1 MNITAV
7 VITAIICGTV
17 ILLYGMSILRDMKKQ
32 KKQDRINAAA
42 REVK

>member
-7 VITAIICGTV
+7 VIAAIICGTV
-17 ILLYGMSILRDMKKQ
+17 ILLYGMSILRDKKEQ